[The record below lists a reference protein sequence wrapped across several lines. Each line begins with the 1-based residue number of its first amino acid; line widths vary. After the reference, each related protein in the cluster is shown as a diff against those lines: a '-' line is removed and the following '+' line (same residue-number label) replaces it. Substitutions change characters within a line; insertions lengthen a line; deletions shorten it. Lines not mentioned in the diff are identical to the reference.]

1 MVDPALAV
9 FLKVLGNRAF
19 AVERVYQLDLRAI
32 NREESSRGFGGGHVF
47 CAIEREAEILQKTLD
62 GFFKVRHGNSDMVE
76 MGNHRRLNERWKG
89 HKGGRHFSGL
99 GRLMH
104 PLAAA
109 IMPPMTES
117 PPESLLLS
125 PPPAAKTPVQLVTVD
140 ENHDGQRIDNFL
152 LSQLKGVPRT
162 LIYRIL
168 RKGEVRVNKG
178 RAKPEQKLNL
188 GDVVRIPP
196 LHLPEADAPP
206 KAGNNLLADLEARIL
221 YEDKQLLVIN
231 KPAGL
236 AVHGGSGIR
245 LGLIEALR
253 QMRPQEK
260 MLELVHRLDRDTSG
274 CILIAKKR
282 STLTAL
288 HDDLREGRVDKR
300 YLALVHGRWPARIKD
315 VKVPLLKNELAS
327 MVRVSDNGK
336 PSHTGF
342 TIKQLF
348 DGYTLLEAKPYAGRT
363 HQIRVHAK
371 HAGHSLVGDDKYT
384 EREKNDASAK
394 RGFKRLCLHAACLT
408 FTLPASG
415 EKMRCEAPLPD
426 DIAVP
431 MNALCKG

>member
-1 MVDPALAV
+1 
-9 FLKVLGNRAF
+9 
-19 AVERVYQLDLRAI
+19 
-32 NREESSRGFGGGHVF
+32 
-47 CAIEREAEILQKTLD
+47 
-62 GFFKVRHGNSDMVE
+62 
-76 MGNHRRLNERWKG
+76 
-89 HKGGRHFSGL
+89 
-99 GRLMH
+99 MH
-104 PLAAA
+104 PLATA
-109 IMPPMTES
+109 IMPPMNES
-117 PPESLLLS
+117 PPESQPLAALS
-125 PPPAAKTPVQLVTVD
+125 SPKTPVQLVTVD

-178 RAKPEQKLNL
+178 RAKPEQKLQL

-196 LHLPEADAPP
+196 LHLPTADVPA

-221 YEDKQLLVIN
+221 YEDKQLMVIN

-300 YLALVHGRWPARIKD
+300 YLALVHGRWPVRIKD

-342 TIKQLF
+342 TIKQSF
-348 DGYTLLEAKPYAGRT
+348 EGYTLLEAKPYTGRT

-371 HAGHSLVGDDKYT
+371 HSGHSLVGDDKYT

-394 RGFKRLCLHAACLT
+394 KGFKRLCLHAACLT
-408 FTLPASG
+408 FTLPSSG

-431 MNALCKG
+431 LKSLCQK